1 MERPLRLA
9 VGLMLLSLTTLP
21 ATASDSDRIDPRL
34 VEASRGIT
42 AAVTR
47 ADDAALVGFGSRN
60 VFSADLAPRRGVVA
74 ARDWI
79 AAQFREIAASTS
91 GRMTVDIDSW
101 VQPADKRRIPHDV
114 TLYNV
119 LATLKGS
126 EAGSRTYVISAH
138 YDTINS
144 KNDDGVNDAPGADD
158 DASGVVAVIEAAR
171 ALAKLPIRATIIFA
185 AYSSEEQG
193 LLGSSHH
200 AEALKQA
207 GVDVEGDI
215 NNDIV
220 GASVGPN
227 GERNPD
233 RLRIFSQAFP
243 DNAELN
249 KIALAGAE
257 NDSPSRELAR
267 FAKQVGDQAVP
278 PLKGEMIYRADR
290 YLRGGDHMSFNK
302 AGFPAIRLVEPVEG
316 FEHQHQD
323 VRRENSVQFGDL
335 MDFMDFD
342 YLARVAR
349 YNVAVIGSLA
359 LAPGTP
365 RDAVILTRA
374 LTNETDLQW
383 SEVAGAARYEIVSR
397 ASTESLWSGAID
409 AGRSTSIHL
418 KISKDN
424 VLFGICAVD
433 ADGHKSPAAFPLPQ
447 R

>member
-1 MERPLRLA
+1 MRLC
-9 VGLMLLSLTTLP
+9 VGLILALLIPLSSM
-21 ATASDSDRIDPRL
+21 AKESDKIDPRL
-34 VEASRGIT
+34 VEAGRGIT
-42 AAVTR
+42 SALVK
-47 ADDAALVGFGSRN
+47 ADDAALVGFGTRN
-60 VFSADLAPRRGVVA
+60 VFSGELAPNRGVLA

-79 AAQFREIAASTS
+79 AAQFREIAAGTG

-101 VQPADKRRIPHDV
+101 VQPADKRRIPYDV

-126 EAGSRTYVISAH
+126 EAGSRSYVISAH

-171 ALAKLPIRATIIFA
+171 ALAKLPTRATIIFA

-207 GVDVEGDI
+207 GIDVEGDI

-233 RLRIFSQAFP
+233 RLRIFSQALP

-257 NDSPSRELAR
+257 NDGPSRELAR

-323 VRRENSVQFGDL
+323 VRRENGVQFGDL
-335 MDFMDFD
+335 MEYMDFD

-365 RDAVILTRA
+365 RDAVILTKA

-383 SEVAGAARYEIVSR
+383 SEVAGAARYEILTR
-397 ASTESLWSGAID
+397 ASTEPLWSGAID

-433 ADGHKSPAAFPLPQ
+433 EDGHKSPAAFPLPQ

>member
-1 MERPLRLA
+1 MRLSVIVLVA
-9 VGLMLLSLTTLP
+9 AISTLSAAAKET
-21 ATASDSDRIDPRL
+21 DVIDPRL
-34 VEASRGIT
+34 IEVGRGIT
-42 AAVTR
+42 ASVTK
-47 ADDAALVGFGSRN
+47 ADDAALVGFGTRN
-60 VFSADLAPRRGVVA
+60 IFSAELGPDRGVVA

-79 AAQFREIAASTS
+79 AAQFREIAAGSG

-101 VQPADKRRIPHDV
+101 VQPADNRRIPHDV

-126 EAGSRTYVISAH
+126 EAGSRTYVLSSH

-144 KNDDGVNDAPGADD
+144 KNEDDVNDAPGADD

-171 ALAKLPIRATIIFA
+171 ALAKFPTRATIIFA

-193 LLGSSHH
+193 LFGSAHH
-200 AEALKQA
+200 AAALKQA
-207 GVDVEGDI
+207 GIDVEGDI
-215 NNDIV
+215 NDDIV
-220 GASVGPN
+220 GASVGPK
-227 GERNPD
+227 GERNPN
-233 RLRIFSQAFP
+233 RLRIFSQALP
-243 DNAELN
+243 DGADPV

-267 FAKQVGDQAVP
+267 FAKEVGDQAAP
-278 PLKGEMIYRADR
+278 PLAGEMIYRADR

-302 AGFPAIRLVEPVEG
+302 VGFPSLRFVEPVEG

-323 VRRENSVQFGDL
+323 VRIENGVQFGDL
-335 MDFMDFD
+335 MNYMDFD

-365 RDAVILTRA
+365 PDAVIVTKG
-374 LTNETDLQW
+374 LTNETDLHW
-383 SEVAGAARYEIVSR
+383 TAVPGAARYEIVTR
-397 ASTESLWSGAID
+397 ASSEPLWSGAID
-409 AGRSTSIHL
+409 AGPSTEIHL
-418 KISKDN
+418 MISKDN
-424 VLFGICAVD
+424 ILFGIRAVD
-433 ADGHKSPAAFPLPQ
+433 SEGHKSPAAFPLPQ